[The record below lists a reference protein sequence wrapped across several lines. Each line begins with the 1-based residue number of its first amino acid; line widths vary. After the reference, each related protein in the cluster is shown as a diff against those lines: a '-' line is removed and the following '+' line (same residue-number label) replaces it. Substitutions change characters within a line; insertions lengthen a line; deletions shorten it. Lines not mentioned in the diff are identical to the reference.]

1 MFSERNFQSHK
12 FHRQHIPDMSKTH
25 ELTIKTS
32 RDVQS
37 KEEDGSGERLEDT
50 ANEEKKKAFVDE
62 AVALI
67 KLMKSENS
75 IQSSPTPPDMPI
87 KTEERHKSYMP

>member
-1 MFSERNFQSHK
+1 
-12 FHRQHIPDMSKTH
+12 MSKTH